1 MNKYTIRVV
10 LEDGR
15 ILETPPIE
23 LLSEEQDTYDVA
35 EDIAER
41 YSDNRSRF
49 FHIDGGPGYQKLV
62 TMDRIVSVDVLAC
75 EMEGEIAN
83 MSERA
88 NRVRLS
94 LVETP
99 PA

>member
-41 YSDNRSRF
+41 YSGNQSRF

-62 TMDRIVSVDVLAC
+62 TMDRIVSVDVLAF
-75 EMEGEIAN
+75 ELEAEVAN
-83 MSERA
+83 ISERA
-88 NRVRLS
+88 NRNRLS